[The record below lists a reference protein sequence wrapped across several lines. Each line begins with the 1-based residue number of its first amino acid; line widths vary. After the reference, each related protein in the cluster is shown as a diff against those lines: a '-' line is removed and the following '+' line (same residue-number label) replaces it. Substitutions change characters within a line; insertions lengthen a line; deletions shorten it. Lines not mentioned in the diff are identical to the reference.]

1 MLLSGTNTWNSIA
14 DESYLGRIVNTGIPT
29 WSKALDGSWD
39 DAQVWRLAVV
49 MLLTIPD
56 KPCSLIVGYLGFVED
71 RRLQGFPRGGQ
82 QCFQSGYEGTCST
95 RIEFIFDI
103 QTNAEVVYNMVAA
116 YWDTGTCGGG
126 GEYAGRCA
134 CSRARLMHC
143 PVWWSSDKT
152 YKNAITNEL
161 FVLTSAEGYIRNGNK
176 TYLDNAQ
183 KVSTLFLHYPNHIK
197 ILVV

>member
-1 MLLSGTNTWNSIA
+1 MT
-14 DESYLGRIVNTGIPT
+14 
-29 WSKALDGSWD
+29 
-39 DAQVWRLAVV
+39 
-49 MLLTIPD
+49 LLTIPD

-71 RRLQGFPRGGQ
+71 RRLQGFPRGEQ
-82 QCFQSGYEGTCST
+82 QCFQSEYEGMCST
-95 RIEFIFDI
+95 RIESIFDI

-134 CSRARLMHC
+134 CSRARLTHC

-152 YKNAITNEL
+152 YKNTITNEL